1 MNPIIT
7 LKLVSYTRI
16 YVADRDNYLIGM
28 LQEGGETTAKL
39 WNYLCL
45 SPRIQLQEMSRERN
59 LSFERCWLAFE
70 KNVEKEKIHNLLVCF
85 SKI

>member
-1 MNPIIT
+1 MNPIII
-7 LKLVSYTRI
+7 LKPVSYTRI
-16 YVADRDNYLIGM
+16 YAADRDNYLIGM

-45 SPRIQLQEMSRERN
+45 SPRIQLQEMLRKRN

-70 KNVEKEKIHNLLVCF
+70 KNMGKEKIHSLLVCL